1 MRRSLTRLA
10 PLAVWLSCGIAG
22 AAQAPVDPVTRLGEY
37 VQNYYSKARSIV
49 TEETVVVQPLQGDMS
64 AAGFPRRAVYE
75 LRVEWNP
82 DAATPGER
90 ATAVRELVKE
100 AGPAIFDK
108 GEERCAD
115 PPLITPEP
123 LSFLLPDNR
132 ADWTFAMGR
141 PQRLDGRPAMTLEY
155 SLRESHPARV
165 TEKEC
170 LFTDLSGQTVGRLW
184 ADPATAEIFRID
196 EHLKGL
202 VDIKIPKEWWQRGR
216 PREITFEQLNS
227 SVRYKRV
234 IFSDPPEE
242 LLLPVSIETVHVHR
256 SDTGAASRL
265 RITHSYTNYRR
276 FVTGSRLIP

>member
-1 MRRSLTRLA
+1 MGRSVRCRVASPVNLTAPDLTRSASPPGSMRRSLTRLA
-10 PLAVWLSCGIAG
+10 PLAVWLSCAIAG
-22 AAQAPVDPVTRLGEY
+22 AAQSPVDPVTRLGEY
-37 VQNYYSKARSIV
+37 VQSYYSKARRIV

-100 AGPAIFDK
+100 PGPAIFDK
-108 GEERCAD
+108 GEERCGD

-132 ADWTFAMGR
+132 ADWKFAMGS

-165 TEKEC
+165 TEREC
-170 LFTDLSGQTVGRLW
+170 LFTDLSG
-184 ADPATAEIFRID
+184 
-196 EHLKGL
+196 
-202 VDIKIPKEWWQRGR
+202 
-216 PREITFEQLNS
+216 
-227 SVRYKRV
+227 
-234 IFSDPPEE
+234 
-242 LLLPVSIETVHVHR
+242 
-256 SDTGAASRL
+256 
-265 RITHSYTNYRR
+265 
-276 FVTGSRLIP
+276 

>member
-1 MRRSLTRLA
+1 MRLA
-10 PLAVWLSCGIAG
+10 PLAVLLSCGIAS
-22 AAQAPVDPVTRLGEY
+22 AAQAPADPVTRLGEY
-37 VQNYYSKARSIV
+37 VRTYYSKARSIV
-49 TEETVVVQPLQGDMS
+49 TEETVVVQPLARDMT
-64 AAGFPRRAVYE
+64 AEGFPRRAVYE

-82 DAATPGER
+82 DAPTPAER
-90 ATAVRELVKE
+90 ATAVRQLVKE
-100 AGPAIFDK
+100 TGPAIYDK

-132 ADWTFAMGR
+132 SGWKFVMGR
-141 PQRLDGRPAMTLEY
+141 PDRVDGRSAMTVEY

-170 LFTDLSGQTVGRLW
+170 LFTDLTGQTVGRLW
-184 ADPATAEIFRID
+184 ADPATAEIFRVD
-196 EHLKGL
+196 ERLNGL
-202 VDIKIPKEWWQRGR
+202 VDVKIPKEWWQRGR
-216 PREITFEQLNS
+216 PREITFERLNS

-234 IFSDPPEE
+234 AFTDPQED

-256 SDTGAASRL
+256 ADSGGASRL
-265 RITHSYTNYRR
+265 RITHSYANYRR